1 MDFFGRG
8 GGIQDFI
15 QSLMGDITNQ
25 PQATPAPAPA
35 PTAAPSFGMPF
46 RGGPPPTDPV
56 QDIVAQSIQALGPN
70 TGTEGTSPAQLTSV
84 PDKGVVPATDSTSG
98 NLFAGQGAGGFG
110 QGSIGTQ
117 GDTYESYDRPGQGRS
132 SSVFK

>member
-25 PQATPAPAPA
+25 PQAAPAPA
-35 PTAAPSFGMPF
+35 PSPAPSFGMPF
-46 RGGPPPTDPV
+46 RGGPPPDPV

-70 TGTEGTSPAQLTSV
+70 AATEGTAPTQLIGV

-117 GDTYESYDRPGQGRS
+117 GDTYESYDKPGQGRS

>member
-1 MDFFGRG
+1 MDFFSRGG

-25 PQATPAPAPA
+25 PQATPAPAP
-35 PTAAPSFGMPF
+35 PPSFGMPF
-46 RGGPPPTDPV
+46 RGGPPPDPV

-70 TGTEGTSPAQLTSV
+70 TGTEGTAPTQLTAV
-84 PDKGVVPATDSTSG
+84 PDKGVVPATDSASG
-98 NLFAGQGAGGFG
+98 NLFAGQGRGGFG
-110 QGSIGTQ
+110 QGSPGTQ